1 MNQSSRKWSVGIIA
15 VCLLL
20 TLVPRQETVAGPAAL
35 TPEQTVLQAFQA
47 IAANQPEQI
56 FDLLPDS
63 YQNDI
68 EEVVVAFAHNTDTAV
83 WNQARGLLAKI
94 SRVLTVQQ
102 DILATALTKHVPDS
116 DDPEALRE
124 GIAALG
130 LVTGHLGNSGLSDI
144 QRLKQGNLRQLLA
157 DDGHTLMKALE
168 TAAGTVSGNI
178 NQPNMWSSARSATVE
193 VLTADDDT
201 ATIRTVVGEEIEDIQ
216 MVRVDNRWIPAE
228 MAEGWQESIA
238 SQHQTIASMATPE
251 GRQQQQMATMMLGMV
266 DGVLSQIEQAKT
278 AQDIEQIVAG
288 VMAMMMGG
296 GAMQQ

>member
-1 MNQSSRKWSVGIIA
+1 MVHYKVIIP
-15 VCLLL
+15 VHNP
-20 TLVPRQETVAGPAAL
+20 PRSFLAQLES
-35 TPEQTVLQAFQA
+35 

-56 FDLLPDS
+56 FDLLPKS

-68 EEVVVAFAHNTDTAV
+68 EEVVVAFARNTDTAV
-83 WNQARGLLAKI
+83 WNQTRGLLGKI

-102 DILATALTKHVPDS
+102 DLLATALTKHIPDS
-116 DDPEALRE
+116 DDPDALRE
-124 GIAALG
+124 GIAALS
-130 LVTGHLGNSGLSDI
+130 LVAGHLGNSGMSDI

-157 DDGHTLMKALE
+157 DDGHILMESLE

-201 ATIRTVVGEEIEDIQ
+201 ATIRTVVGEEIEDIELL
-216 MVRVDNRWIPAE
+216 RVDGRWIPAE
-228 MAEGWQESIA
+228 MADGWQESIA
-238 SQHQTIASMATPE
+238 SQRQAIASMATPE

-278 AQDIEQIVAG
+278 AEEIDRILAG
-288 VMAMMMGG
+288 VMALMMGG